1 MSKSIGKVAS
11 VISPVNAAIGGLIG
25 AAKKGTKV
33 SYDGAPAEDY
43 ASYLAK
49 YDTSKVDNT
58 LSNLQDYALRQSKQL
73 GNMNYQMPTI
83 NESDW
88 NIPQVNESDWNFN
101 TANAANW
108 YFPTVDKNDWYQPE
122 VNRSDYISPT
132 VNKNDWTYSVDASE
146 KARQQAQDATYNSYM
161 DRLNPQFER
170 QTADYATM
178 LQNKGIPVGSE
189 AYSRAMS
196 DLQDRQNAAVNQAAY
211 QSVLAGQNAYSQSL
225 ADQIS
230 AGNFGNNAVNSYYNT
245 TLAANQAQ
253 NQAQN
258 DYLNAMLAAN
268 QNQAAFNNAQLA
280 ANQAADAYSNALLRD
295 NNARA
300 AFYNAQQ
307 GANDARAS
315 YIDAV
320 NAVNGSQGALM
331 AQILAGL
338 GDAPTE
344 YDIQGDIYAARANKA
359 ANEYAARQQ
368 TVANRRGLVNGL
380 LSAVGKAGG
389 AIAGGAGGAA

>member
-1 MSKSIGKVAS
+1 MSKSIGKTVGKVFGS
-11 VISPVNAAIGGLIG
+11 IT
-25 AAKKGTKV
+25 GTNGIK
-33 SYDGAPAEDY
+33 YDDAPATDY
-43 ASYLAK
+43 ANYLAK

-58 LSNLQDYALRQSKQL
+58 LSNLQNYALTQSQNL
-73 GNMNYQMPTI
+73 GNMTYQMPTI
-83 NESDW
+83 NASEW
-88 NIPQVNESDWNFN
+88 NIPNVSE
-101 TANAANW
+101 
-108 YFPTVDKNDWYQPE
+108 KDWYMPE
-122 VNRSDYISPT
+122 VSRSDYVSPT
-132 VNKNDWTYSVDASE
+132 VNRNDWTYSVDASE

-161 DRLNPQFER
+161 DKLNPQFEQ

-178 LQNKGIPVGSE
+178 LQNKGIPIGSE

-268 QNQAAFNNAQLA
+268 QNQAAFYDAQQTA
-280 ANQAADAYSNALLRD
+280 

-300 AFYNAQQ
+300 
-307 GANDARAS
+307 S
-315 YIDAV
+315 LIDAQ
-320 NAVNGSQGALM
+320 NAVNNSQAAYL
-331 AQILAGL
+331 AQIMAAL
-338 GDAPTE
+338 GDAPSQ
-344 YDIQGDIYAARANKA
+344 YDIQGDIYAARANNA
-359 ANEYAARQQ
+359 ANQYNAKQQ
-368 TVANRRGLVNGL
+368 TATNRANFVNSL
-380 LSAVGKAGG
+380 LGAGAKMLGG
-389 AIAGGAGGAA
+389 AAGAGGAA

>member
-25 AAKKGTKV
+25 AAKKGTKA
-33 SYDGAPAEDY
+33 SYDGAPATDY

-73 GNMNYQMPTI
+73 GNMNYQLPTI
-83 NESDW
+83 
-88 NIPQVNESDWNFN
+88 NESDWNFN

-122 VNRSDYISPT
+122 VNRSDYVSPT

-146 KARQQAQDATYNSYM
+146 QARQQAQDATYNSYM

-268 QNQAAFNNAQLA
+268 QNQMAFNDAQLA

-295 NNARA
+295 NN
-300 AFYNAQQ
+300 
-307 GANDARAS
+307 ARAS

-368 TVANRRGLVNGL
+368 TVANRLGLVNGL

-389 AIAGGAGGAA
+389 AAMGGAGGTA

>member
-1 MSKSIGKVAS
+1 MSKSVGKVLSYTPLGIAG
-11 VISPVNAAIGGLIG
+11 NAIVKAFNKATG
-25 AAKKGTKV
+25 V

-43 ASYLAK
+43 ASYLAN
-49 YDTSKVDNT
+49 YDTSKVDKT
-58 LSNLQDYALRQSKQL
+58 LSNLQDFALRQSKQL
-73 GNMNYQMPTI
+73 GNMNYQLPTI
-83 NESDW
+83 
-88 NIPQVNESDWNFN
+88 NESDWNFN

-122 VNRSDYISPT
+122 VSRSDYVSPT
-132 VNKNDWTYSVDASE
+132 VNRNDWTYSVDASE
-146 KARQQAQDATYNSYM
+146 QARQQAQDATYNSYM

-280 ANQAADAYSNALLRD
+280 ANRAADAYSNALLRD
-295 NNARA
+295 NN
-300 AFYNAQQ
+300 
-307 GANDARAS
+307 ARAS

-368 TVANRRGLVNGL
+368 TVANRIGLVNGIL
-380 LSAVGKAGG
+380 GAIGKAAG
-389 AIAGGAGGAA
+389 AAGAGGAA